1 MNYFAIAKLFRWIK
15 GSVLMCLTTKWK
27 EWAETNLFS
36 EQESS
41 SSYPVKDALICSV
54 CLVMPINTNFCLDK
68 LVLVI
73 SVLNEMSSHVYLYS
87 STIYTA
93 LVSWNHLFVCCVFGL
108 NLTMLCCSKEYIVR
122 RELLSMETALA
133 PSWFVWSKAST
144 LVRFLPVL
152 CWENK
157 ILSFSLAHLLWHRGL
172 MPFSSIRCCVAF
184 RILQNAGEELAR
196 G

>member
-1 MNYFAIAKLFRWIK
+1 MFLCV
-15 GSVLMCLTTKWK
+15 SQQK
-27 EWAETNLFS
+27 EKSGQRPIYSQNENPHLHIPS
-36 EQESS
+36 
-41 SSYPVKDALICSV
+41 KILALICSV
-54 CLVMPINTNFCLDK
+54 CLVMSINTNFCLDK
-68 LVLVI
+68 LLLVI
-73 SVLNEMSSHVYLYS
+73 SVLDEMSSHVYLYS
-87 STIYTA
+87 RTIYTA

>member
-1 MNYFAIAKLFRWIK
+1 
-15 GSVLMCLTTKWK
+15 MCLTTKRK

-93 LVSWNHLFVCCVFGL
+93 LVS
-108 NLTMLCCSKEYIVR
+108 
-122 RELLSMETALA
+122 
-133 PSWFVWSKAST
+133 
-144 LVRFLPVL
+144 
-152 CWENK
+152 
-157 ILSFSLAHLLWHRGL
+157 
-172 MPFSSIRCCVAF
+172 
-184 RILQNAGEELAR
+184 
-196 G
+196 